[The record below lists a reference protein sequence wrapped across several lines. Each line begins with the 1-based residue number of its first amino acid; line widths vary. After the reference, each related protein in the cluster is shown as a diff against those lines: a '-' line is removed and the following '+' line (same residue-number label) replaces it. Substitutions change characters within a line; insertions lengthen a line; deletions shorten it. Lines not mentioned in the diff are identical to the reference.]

1 MSQKCLLKL
10 GQEFMK
16 TTKSPGNPNATSVCS
31 LPQPAPEYCSLQEG
45 LPYLDMVI
53 AETLRMYPPAFRYVH
68 GTLTS
73 LFGAFS
79 LILHL
84 LPPLITRVPGFLC
97 IPWSTRP
104 ILPQATFTE
113 LHRPFLPW
121 PSSSALSLWPP
132 GLRWNLITPAH

>member
-1 MSQKCLLKL
+1 MGVSHKCLLKL

-16 TTKSPGNPNATSVCS
+16 TTKSRENPNATSVCS

-79 LILHL
+79 LILRL
-84 LPPLITRVPGFLC
+84 LPPLIACVSGFLC
-97 IPWSTRP
+97 IPWSTGPFSRR
-104 ILPQATFTE
+104 LTFTE
-113 LHRPFLPW
+113 LH
-121 PSSSALSLWPP
+121 
-132 GLRWNLITPAH
+132 